1 MFSSEELKI
10 IYVAMLKQF
19 ENTNQQILNYTSL
32 LSRCKDKFEAITDET
47 NLRLLALKHQAASE
61 SELLTKI
68 FKLWKGG
75 TPYAKND
82 EKKS

>member
-19 ENTNQQILNYTSL
+19 ENTNQQILNYTTL

-47 NLRLLALKHQAASE
+47 NLRLLALKSQAASE

-68 FKLWKGG
+68 FRLWKGG
-75 TPYAKND
+75 KPDETKNAK
-82 EKKS
+82 K